1 MKYQLPIISSYS
13 KDDVANAIEAAACG
27 STTGSCYG
35 SSGCGCSYSA

>member
-1 MKYQLPIISSYS
+1 MKYNIPSVVTYS

-35 SSGCGCSYSA
+35 NTNCGCSYST